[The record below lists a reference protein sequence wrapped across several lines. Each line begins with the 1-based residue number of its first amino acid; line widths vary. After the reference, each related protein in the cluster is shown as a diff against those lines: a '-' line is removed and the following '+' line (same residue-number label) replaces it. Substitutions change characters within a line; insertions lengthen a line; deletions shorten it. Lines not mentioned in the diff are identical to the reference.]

1 MAIER
6 KFIEQNMR
14 EFKIKN
20 FVHEQVSRV
29 GLSEVKVKK
38 TPLGDKIVIYASR
51 PGLVVGRGGSNIQA
65 LSKALK
71 NEFDLENP
79 QIEIEEV
86 KKADL
91 DADIVAE
98 RICNSLERFGAG
110 RTKGIGHRTLNDVM
124 RAGALGVEILITGK
138 IPSMRSRRW
147 RFYAGYLKKAGDIA
161 IEGVRTSIQEVTLK
175 SGAVG
180 VQVRIM
186 PPDIVLPDHITLIE
200 HPKQETEEPTDKKS
214 DKSSKS
220 TDKSSDDKKQP
231 ADKTAAKKSEK
242 ATKKKPAKKQ
252 PADKSAKESGKSKQA
267 SKKPAKQET
276 PTDESA
282 STDESAA
289 DAEDKK

>member
-1 MAIER
+1 
-6 KFIEQNMR
+6 MR
-14 EFKIKN
+14 EFKIKS
-20 FVHEQVSRV
+20 FVKEEVTRV

-65 LSKALK
+65 LTKALK
-71 NEFDLENP
+71 NEFNLENP

-98 RICNSLERFGAG
+98 RICNSLERFGSQ
-110 RTKGIGHRTLNDVM
+110 RTKGIGHRTLMDVM

-138 IPSMRSRRW
+138 IPSMRARRW
-147 RFYAGYLKKAGDIA
+147 RFYAGYLKKSGDIA

-186 PPDIVLPDHITLIE
+186 PPDIQLPDHITLTE
-200 HPKQETEEPTDKKS
+200 TPTEEIEEAADAETKESSEKPAEKK
-214 DKSSKS
+214 
-220 TDKSSDDKKQP
+220 
-231 ADKTAAKKSEK
+231 ADKPA
-242 ATKKKPAKKQ
+242 KKPAKKQ
-252 PADKSAKESGKSKQA
+252 QEEKPAAKEQKSSEEA
-267 SKKPAKQET
+267 SEKK
-276 PTDESA
+276 A

-289 DAEDKK
+289 DVEDKK

>member
-14 EFKIKN
+14 EYKIKTFIHN
-20 FVHEQVSRV
+20 HVERA

-38 TPLGDKIVIYASR
+38 TPLGDKIVIFASR
-51 PGLVVGRGGSNIQA
+51 PGLVVGRGGSNIKELTA
-65 LSKALK
+65 ALK
-71 NEFDLENP
+71 NEFELENP

-186 PPDIVLPDHITLIE
+186 PPDLVLPDHIALIDQAVE
-200 HPKQETEEPTDKKS
+200 VVEEPEDE
-214 DKSSKS
+214 KSSKKEK
-220 TDKSSDDKKQP
+220 TD
-231 ADKTAAKKSEK
+231 
-242 ATKKKPAKKQ
+242 KKPAKKKAASKK
-252 PADKSAKESGKSKQA
+252 ADKAGKKSSKKSAD
-267 SKKPAKQET
+267 KKPAKKKAST
-276 PTDESA
+276 SKKASKDESA
-282 STDESAA
+282 S
-289 DAEDKK
+289 DAEEDKE

>member
-14 EFKIKN
+14 EYKIKS
-20 FVHEQVSRV
+20 FVKQEVSRV

-51 PGLVVGRGGSNIQA
+51 PGLVVGRGGSNIQE

-71 NEFDLENP
+71 KEFNLENP

-110 RTKGIGHRTLNDVM
+110 RTKGIGHRTLSDVM

-186 PPDIVLPDHITLIE
+186 PPDLVLPDHITLIE
-200 HPKQETEEPTDKKS
+200 DPIEEIEGPED
-214 DKSSKS
+214 DKSSAQKKTSKEQS
-220 TDKSSDDKKQP
+220 T
-231 ADKTAAKKSEK
+231 TGAKETKESPKK
-242 ATKKKPAKKQ
+242 ATDSKKAPAKKAEEQ
-252 PADKSAKESGKSKQA
+252 SKKESSK
-267 SKKPAKQET
+267 
-276 PTDESA
+276 SA
-282 STDESAA
+282 STDESAE

>member
-1 MAIER
+1 MAIEK

-14 EFKIKN
+14 EYKIKS
-20 FVHEQVSRV
+20 FVKEEVTRV

-51 PGLVVGRGGSNIQA
+51 PGLVVGRGGSNIQE

-71 NEFDLENP
+71 REFNLENP

-98 RICNSLERFGAG
+98 RICNSLERFGSG
-110 RTKGIGHRTLNDVM
+110 RTKGIGHRTLSDVM

-200 HPKQETEEPTDKKS
+200 DPIEEIEASEDKKS
-214 DKSSKS
+214 SADKKTSEKQSKTGAKETKESPKKETDSKKAPDKKAKEQSKKESSK
-220 TDKSSDDKKQP
+220 
-231 ADKTAAKKSEK
+231 
-242 ATKKKPAKKQ
+242 
-252 PADKSAKESGKSKQA
+252 
-267 SKKPAKQET
+267 
-276 PTDESA
+276 SA
-282 STDESAA
+282 STDESAE